1 MRKYGLALL
10 AAAVLLLAAAT
21 AACVKGGSGGGSSD
35 PSSGEIPAPESSTDG
50 KTDAKRPDTSD
61 IFSETESETYV
72 TTPETTTVP
81 GTTTVPDT
89 TEPPE
94 TEPPVQ
100 KDPIIENGGKLPS
113 DPNRYTGK
121 YSGINGALA
130 GTDALGRK
138 IALKDSGVRDRKVG
152 VFYFLWQGEHGT
164 GGPYDNNKIVAA
176 NRDALLSESNWQNMG
191 GGARG
196 EHHFWGEPLFGYYRS
211 SDTWV
216 MRKHLQMLTDAGVDF
231 LVFDATNAYTYS
243 DRVKELISV
252 WYEYLKDGVNVP
264 KLAFYTN
271 TSSGDT
277 MRRIYDEIYNN
288 AALKKQYPRLDEL
301 WFNWNGK
308 PMIVGISKEADSTVK
323 SYFTIKESTWPN
335 AGRTDNGFPWMEF
348 GRSLTAEAI
357 YGVNGRK
364 EVINVSLAQHSATCR
379 FSATA
384 WYGANDRTRS
394 WHNGKNDTSANAM
407 LYGYNFAEQF
417 DFAIKNDPEMIF
429 ITGFN
434 EWVAQRQPG
443 EGDKSIVF
451 VDCADPNNSRDFEPM
466 KGGFGDN
473 YFLQAA
479 ERIAEYKGTAYRVNP
494 GKYLKIDVNGSF
506 SQWDSKEITAVY
518 TDYRGDTVSRN
529 HAGFGS
535 IQYRDASGKND
546 FRTMKVARGNEY
558 IYFYAQTG
566 LSIKSVTEENR
577 MALFIGTGDGA
588 FSGFDYVINCKRSGS
603 TTKATVERLSAD
615 GSRKVVGTVDMKTE
629 NNRIMFAVPR
639 ALIGCDRGLVDIT
652 FKWADGF
659 TIDGSGKI
667 DIMSFYTSGDAAPI
681 GRFAY
686 VFSEKK

>member
-21 AACVKGGSGGGSSD
+21 SACVKGGSGGGSSD
-35 PSSGEIPAPESSTDG
+35 PSSGETPAPESTTD
-50 KTDAKRPDTSD
+50 TKRPDTSD
-61 IFSETESETYV
+61 IFSETESETHV

-94 TEPPVQ
+94 TEPPEQ

-121 YSGINGALA
+121 YSGKNGALA

-335 AGRTDNGFPWMEF
+335 AGRTDNGFRGWSS
-348 GRSLTAEAI
+348 GVRSRQRRSTA
-357 YGVNGRK
+357 
-364 EVINVSLAQHSATCR
+364 
-379 FSATA
+379 
-384 WYGANDRTRS
+384 
-394 WHNGKNDTSANAM
+394 
-407 LYGYNFAEQF
+407 
-417 DFAIKNDPEMIF
+417 
-429 ITGFN
+429 
-434 EWVAQRQPG
+434 
-443 EGDKSIVF
+443 
-451 VDCADPNNSRDFEPM
+451 
-466 KGGFGDN
+466 
-473 YFLQAA
+473 
-479 ERIAEYKGTAYRVNP
+479 
-494 GKYLKIDVNGSF
+494 
-506 SQWDSKEITAVY
+506 
-518 TDYRGDTVSRN
+518 
-529 HAGFGS
+529 
-535 IQYRDASGKND
+535 
-546 FRTMKVARGNEY
+546 
-558 IYFYAQTG
+558 
-566 LSIKSVTEENR
+566 
-577 MALFIGTGDGA
+577 
-588 FSGFDYVINCKRSGS
+588 
-603 TTKATVERLSAD
+603 
-615 GSRKVVGTVDMKTE
+615 
-629 NNRIMFAVPR
+629 
-639 ALIGCDRGLVDIT
+639 
-652 FKWADGF
+652 
-659 TIDGSGKI
+659 
-667 DIMSFYTSGDAAPI
+667 
-681 GRFAY
+681 
-686 VFSEKK
+686 